1 MGVNASIRQLFSS
14 LHDVNLH
21 CSWDYNERGFTLL
34 ELIIVVVIIVLI
46 LGMSTLFF
54 ASTLPSAKLNGLS
67 REMSSMIKQARLSA
81 LNKGET
87 QSLIIDLDSKTYGIE
102 GKEARAI
109 PPEITVRA
117 IDPLSGEVNRGKYTL
132 VFHDTGGIEGGTI
145 LLTYS
150 KKTIS
155 IETDPVVGSI
165 VVKQ

>member
-1 MGVNASIRQLFSS
+1 
-14 LHDVNLH
+14 
-21 CSWDYNERGFTLL
+21 
-34 ELIIVVVIIVLI
+34 
-46 LGMSTLFF
+46 
-54 ASTLPSAKLNGLS
+54 
-67 REMSSMIKQARLSA
+67 
-81 LNKGET
+81 
-87 QSLIIDLDSKTYGIE
+87 
-102 GKEARAI
+102 
-109 PPEITVRA
+109 VRA

>member
-1 MGVNASIRQLFSS
+1 MRGNRVLRIHKHGDQE
-14 LHDVNLH
+14 
-21 CSWDYNERGFTLL
+21 ERGFTLL

-54 ASTLPSAKLNGLS
+54 VSTVPSAKLNGLS
-67 REMSSMIKQARLSA
+67 REISSMFKQARLTA
-81 LNKGET
+81 QNKGET
-87 QSLIIDLDSKTYGIE
+87 QELVIDLDARTYGIE

-109 PPEITVRA
+109 PPEITARV
-117 IDPLSGEVNRGKYTL
+117 IDPLSGEVTRGKFTF

-150 KKTIS
+150 KKTVS

>member
-1 MGVNASIRQLFSS
+1 MGVNAFIRQPFSS
-14 LHDVNLH
+14 FHDVNIH
-21 CSWDYNERGFTLL
+21 CSWDCRERGFTLL

-54 ASTLPSAKLNGLS
+54 ASTLPSAKLNGIS
-67 REMSSMIKQARLSA
+67 REMSSMIKQARLLAQS
-81 LNKGET
+81 KGEK
-87 QSLIIDLDSKTYGIE
+87 QALIIDLDSKTYGIE
-102 GKEARAI
+102 GKAAKAI
-109 PPEITVRA
+109 PSEITVRA
-117 IDPLSGEVNRGKYTL
+117 IDPLSGEVYRGKYTL

-150 KKTIS
+150 KKTVS